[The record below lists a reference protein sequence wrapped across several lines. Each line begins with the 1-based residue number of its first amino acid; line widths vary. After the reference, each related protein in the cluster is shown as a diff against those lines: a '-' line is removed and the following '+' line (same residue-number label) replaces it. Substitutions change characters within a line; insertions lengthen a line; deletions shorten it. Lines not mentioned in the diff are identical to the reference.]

1 MIKGFMTKSAL
12 LDYINHELYYGRNK
26 FASELIDNIN
36 YLTSKYQEYKAKV
49 YRALYDDIE
58 DDKCG
63 IRTVGRIA

>member
-26 FASELIDNIN
+26 FVFELIDNIN

-49 YRALYDDIE
+49 YKALYVLI
-58 DDKCG
+58 
-63 IRTVGRIA
+63 